1 MRSNKGIAMMMV
13 LSAIMIISMVV
24 LEFVYS
30 SNVNYRLAVNERERL
45 QAYYLAE
52 SALNLMKV
60 EMKIDKQ
67 LRSTISS
74 TPMAQNLPIDLSQPL
89 CQQFPF
95 STALIR
101 GFFIGGEIPLMGE
114 AEKPP
119 AEEATTPTEGEA
131 PAVAEPEGSGSVFE
145 KEDAEKFLSFEG
157 DFDGQ
162 CTDEQSKF
170 NLNYFAVSDPAQ
182 QVLSGLNPYDTYKAT
197 LVNFM
202 KNPRFKKLFGDNAQQ
217 KIEEIVRNIADYVDK
232 DDLSN
237 DPGNITRGQETG
249 AYKDVPEGVRPKN
262 AKLLSLDEVHMIPGI
277 DDTWFMPL
285 EDMFTVYGEN
295 KVNICRASDDIVWS
309 LILAYAGQNP
319 NAPPVNPENKEGK
332 QKLLDT
338 VKMSCSA
345 VQPQTA
351 KIASDLDAALGI
363 VPNVQP
369 TPGEQPQQA
378 KSSSFA
384 NMITAES
391 RYYSLKLTGQVGET
405 MVNVKV
411 VLDVKDSD
419 PRKWRTL
426 YYKVY

>member
-1 MRSNKGIAMMMV
+1 MMV
-13 LSAIMIISMVV
+13 LSAIMIISTVI

-74 TPMAQNLPIDLSQPL
+74 TPFAQNLPIDLSQPL

-101 GFFIGGEIPLMGE
+101 GFFIGGQVPLMGGTE
-114 AEKPP
+114 APP
-119 AEEATTPTEGEA
+119 EGEGAVPEGEA
-131 PAVAEPEGSGSVFE
+131 PKMEEPEGSGSVFE

-162 CTDEQSKF
+162 CSDEQSKF
-170 NLNYFAVSDPAQ
+170 SLNYFAVSDPAQ

-197 LVNFM
+197 LANFI
-202 KNPRFKKLFGDNAQQ
+202 KNPRFKKLFGDNSQQ
-217 KIEEIVRNIADYVDK
+217 KIDEIVRNIADYVDK
-232 DDLSN
+232 DDLIN
-237 DPGNITRGQETG
+237 DAGNVTRGPEIG
-249 AYKDVPEGVRPKN
+249 AYKDAAEGVKPKN
-262 AKLLSLDEVHMIPGI
+262 SKLLTLDEVHMIEGV

-295 KVNICRASDDIVWS
+295 KVNICRAGDDVVWS

-319 NAPPVNPENKEGK
+319 NAPPVNPENKEAK
-332 QKLLDT
+332 QKLLYE
-338 VKMSCSA
+338 VRMSCSA

-363 VPNVQP
+363 TPNTQP
-369 TPGEQPQQA
+369 SSEQPQQA
-378 KSSSFA
+378 KPSSNFA
-384 NMITAES
+384 SMITAES

-411 VLDVKDSD
+411 VLDIKDSD
-419 PRKWRTL
+419 PRKWKTL
-426 YYKVY
+426 YYKIY